1 MPDALIV
8 ADAADV
14 FPALALAARLGARVL
29 LKSVPDAVAPADI
42 PPGAKLYV
50 PPELSARFPDARVA
64 IFCPLTGQPLFS
76 LLRRH
81 RLRFGARAA
90 AVFHPGALRA
100 SLRPG
105 CPAVLSPADLR
116 EISGQARFSPA
127 CVCAYTLARA
137 ENGLDAVLFDAEKTL
152 SRRVALCK
160 RLGVEGI
167 VLCG

>member
-14 FPALALAARLGARVL
+14 FPALALAAQTGARVL
-29 LKSVPDAVAPADI
+29 LQSAPETCAPADI
-42 PPGAKLYV
+42 PSGAKLYV
-50 PPELSARFPDARVA
+50 PPELAARFPDAQVA

-90 AVFHPGALRA
+90 AVFRPGALGA
-100 SLRPG
+100 ALRPG
-105 CPAVLSPADLR
+105 CPAALSPADPR

-127 CVCAYTLARA
+127 CVCAYTLARV
-137 ENGLDAVLFDAEKTL
+137 ENGLDAVLFDTEKTL
-152 SRRVALCK
+152 SRRAALCK
-160 RLGVEGI
+160 RLGVESI